1 MAEDAQ
7 LEDVIALHHADF
19 ILIDVEVV
27 LFVVGTAFFDTAV
40 EGVVMVGG
48 GDAVAGKGGQ
58 AVEGVIGVLG
68 GVVGDEVASFVVGIG
83 FVAGFE
89 KLIEVVEGVFFLVV

>member
-27 LFVVGTAFFDTAV
+27 FFAVGIAFFDAAV

-48 GDAVAGKGGQ
+48 GDAVAGECGQ
-58 AVEGVIGVLG
+58 AVKGVVGVLG
-68 GVVGDEVASFVVGIG
+68 GVV
-83 FVAGFE
+83 
-89 KLIEVVEGVFFLVV
+89 